1 MAVVI
6 FWAENVVVVVVVA
19 AAGNE
24 YKLMQLKMCW
34 FAVAVVSRSC
44 SLGEYYVVVVV

>member
-6 FWAENVVVVVVVA
+6 FWAENVVVVVVA